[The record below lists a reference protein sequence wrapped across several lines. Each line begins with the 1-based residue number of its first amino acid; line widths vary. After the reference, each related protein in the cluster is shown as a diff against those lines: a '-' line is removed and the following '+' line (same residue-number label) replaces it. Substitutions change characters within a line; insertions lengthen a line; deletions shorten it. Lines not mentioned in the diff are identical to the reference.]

1 MQVELEPIPIPSG
14 HAVGTNPALPFERPV
29 SVDRLIRDLHASE
42 RMPGV
47 ERIFMPGEQS
57 HAKSVAQRKDGIA
70 IAPQLVQA
78 LDRLAEQLDIP
89 PLRTN

>member
-1 MQVELEPIPIPSG
+1 
-14 HAVGTNPALPFERPV
+14 
-29 SVDRLIRDLHASE
+29 
-42 RMPGV
+42 MPGV

-57 HAKSVAQRKDGIA
+57 HAKSVTQRKEGIGL
-70 IAPQLVQA
+70 PPGLVNA